1 MPNPTPRARRLSPSF
16 PVSDIARNPLFL
28 LGEDLASGPAST
40 SGYGPNAIIVRA
52 GENNRLA
59 HVVQAGWAYRYERLE
74 DGRRQILNFLIPGDI
89 IDIEALMFPGAPASF
104 SVRALTELDL
114 QTFPA
119 SDLREMA
126 ERSPEQRH
134 AFDVAVRL
142 HLRALG
148 ERLVDIGQ
156 RGAPG
161 RLARLFADLHD
172 RLAERALVGRDGV
185 FDLPVSQDHIADA
198 LGITPVHVNRT
209 LRSFRAAQLIEI
221 ERRRARILDRAAL
234 DRIAAG

>member
-1 MPNPTPRARRLSPSF
+1 MSPSF
-16 PVSDIARNPLFL
+16 AAADVTRSPPFL
-28 LGEDLASGPAST
+28 LGEDFVKTSANT

-52 GENNRLA
+52 GETNRLA
-59 HVVQAGWAYRYERLE
+59 HVIQTGWAYRYERLD

-89 IDIEALMFPGAPASF
+89 IDIEALMFPDAPASF

-114 QTFPA
+114 QSFPA
-119 SDLREMA
+119 SELREMA
-126 ERSPEQRH
+126 ERSPEQHH
-134 AFDVAVRL
+134 AFEVAVRL

-172 RLAERALVGRDGV
+172 RLAERALVGGDGV
-185 FDLPVSQDHIADA
+185 FDLPANQDHIADA

-209 LRSFRAAQLIEI
+209 LRSFRASRLIEI

>member
-1 MPNPTPRARRLSPSF
+1 MQKAAPTPLRPALRATAIDTARGPS
-16 PVSDIARNPLFL
+16 FL
-28 LGEDLASGPAST
+28 LGDNFET
-40 SGYGPNAIIVRA
+40 SSDVTAYGPNAVIVRA
-52 GENNRLA
+52 GETNRLA
-59 HVVQAGWAYRYERLE
+59 HIIQAGWAYRYERLD

-89 IDIEALMFPGAPASF
+89 IDIEALMFPDAPASF
-104 SVRALTELDL
+104 SVRALTDLDL
-114 QTFPA
+114 RSLPA

-126 ERSPEQRH
+126 ERSENQRR
-134 AFDVAVRL
+134 AFEEAVRL

-172 RLAERALVGRDGV
+172 RLAERALVAGDGA
-185 FDLPVSQDHIADA
+185 FDLPANQDHIADA

-209 LRSFRAAQLIEI
+209 LRSFRASRLIEI

-234 DRIAAG
+234 DRVAAG